1 MTNESM
7 QKTKMPSREAL
18 GRRGSLFGIVANSLL
33 AAIKILIGLT
43 SGALS
48 ILGDGV
54 NNLFDAL
61 SSFISLLSFHLAEKP
76 EDREH
81 PFGHARVEY
90 MGSFFIAIMILYV
103 AVSLFWEGVK
113 RTADPVAVQFSSMQM
128 ALVLLSIG
136 IKVAMVFLYTR
147 WGKRLSSNV
156 FLATAA
162 DAKSDILATSAILLA
177 LVLSPAVGVPLD
189 GPFTVAVAILIGK
202 NGVDILRAN
211 YDALLGKAPDA
222 HLVDALTKSL
232 LSFPGVLGIHDM
244 IIHDYGPGSR
254 FVTVHVEV
262 DGKQSAIASHE
273 LVDCIERRIA
283 ETYQLEITIHMDPLQ
298 PRTHE
303 VEAMEKRIRQL
314 VQEYDER
321 FSIHDFR
328 LISQA
333 NGRNILFD
341 VLIPWDKTIQTEE
354 LKQELEERIHA
365 EYPEDALLLTIDR
378 DLVLRP

>member
-103 AVSLFWEGVK
+103 AVSLFLEGVK

-128 ALVLLSIG
+128 ALVVLSIG

-177 LVLSPAVGVPLD
+177 LVLSPVVGVPLD

-202 NGVDILRAN
+202 NGVDICAQ
-211 YDALLGKAPDA
+211 
-222 HLVDALTKSL
+222 
-232 LSFPGVLGIHDM
+232 IM
-244 IIHDYGPGSR
+244 
-254 FVTVHVEV
+254 
-262 DGKQSAIASHE
+262 
-273 LVDCIERRIA
+273 
-283 ETYQLEITIHMDPLQ
+283 M
-298 PRTHE
+298 
-303 VEAMEKRIRQL
+303 
-314 VQEYDER
+314 
-321 FSIHDFR
+321 
-328 LISQA
+328 
-333 NGRNILFD
+333 LF
-341 VLIPWDKTIQTEE
+341 
-354 LKQELEERIHA
+354 
-365 EYPEDALLLTIDR
+365 
-378 DLVLRP
+378 